1 MNTIKVYGTGCKNC
15 IKLEETAREAVE
27 ELKADFAIEKVSDME
42 AIVKRGIMRTPG
54 LEINGKI
61 VSMGQIPT
69 KWTLMHWIEESFK
82 AENAG

>member
-15 IKLEETAREAVE
+15 IKLEQTAREAVE
-27 ELKADFAIEKVSDME
+27 ELKLDIPVESVKDIES
-42 AIVKRGIMRTPG
+42 IVKRGIMKTPG

-69 KWTLMHWIEESFK
+69 KSTLMHWIEDSVK
-82 AENAG
+82 AV

>member
-15 IKLEETAREAVE
+15 IKLEQTAKEAVE
-27 ELKADFAIEKVSDME
+27 ELKLDISVESVKDIET
-42 AIVKRGIMRTPG
+42 IVKRGIMRTPG

-69 KWTLMHWIEESFK
+69 KSTLMHWIEDSLK
-82 AENAG
+82 AV